1 MRTVRLALTLAFFA
15 SLPAAAHAQ
24 TQPSPA
30 PSPSGSPSAVSD
42 PCGSI
47 LSIVTRPTITTS
59 VCTVRRRKFLIE
71 TGYTNTTTT
80 GQGGGYTAS
89 YPQALARF
97 GSGDSHFEYDIIPPS
112 ATINNFARTRMSGT
126 TDFGFGVK
134 SELGYNAK
142 ASWGANAFITLPS
155 GSPGFTAG
163 AAQYTG
169 NLNWSY
175 TVNQTIGLS
184 GTLGFNS
191 LAGLNANN
199 QVKRF
204 FSFIPSVVLSVY
216 YPANSYFFAE
226 YTHFSQAGVG
236 LGGRSLFDYGFV
248 HDIGPHLQLDV
259 EAGVQPTTLN
269 GQRLHY
275 IGAGISFMN

>member
-1 MRTVRLALTLAFFA
+1 
-15 SLPAAAHAQ
+15 
-24 TQPSPA
+24 
-30 PSPSGSPSAVSD
+30 
-42 PCGSI
+42 
-47 LSIVTRPTITTS
+47 
-59 VCTVRRRKFLIE
+59 VCTVRQRKVLLE

-80 GQGGGYTAS
+80 GRGGGYTAS

-97 GSGDSHFEYDIIPPS
+97 GSGDSQFEYDIVPPS
-112 ATINNFARTRMSGT
+112 ANVVNFGGTRTSGT
-126 TDFGFGVK
+126 TDLGFGVK
-134 SELGYNAK
+134 SELGYNAR
-142 ASWGANAFITLPS
+142 ASWGANAFVTIPS

-169 NLNWSY
+169 NFNWSY
-175 TVNQTIGLS
+175 TVNPTIGLS

-191 LAGLNANN
+191 LAGLNVNN

-204 FSFIPSVVLSVY
+204 FSFIPSIIVSAY

-226 YTHFSQAGVG
+226 YTYFSQAGVG

-248 HDIGPHLQLDV
+248 HDVGPHLQLDI